1 MGDAFVPEWVGTLD
15 EVAALDVEVILPG
28 HGPAYTEVERIQH
41 LQLYLIDLWHQAVK
55 LHAAQMSAAEAAAKV
70 DLTGHAENFPQIE
83 GPGASAHTMERMW
96 ELLDAGYV
104 QPAP

>member
-15 EVAALDVEVILPG
+15 EVAALDLEVILPG
-28 HGPAYTEVERIQH
+28 HGPAYTEVERVGH
-41 LQLYLIDLWHQAVK
+41 LQLYLVDLWQQAVK
-55 LHAAQMSAAEAAAKV
+55 LHAAGVSAEEAAAKI
-70 DLTGHAENFPQIE
+70 DLTGHAGSFPQIE
-83 GPGASAHTMERMW
+83 GPGASSHTVDRIW